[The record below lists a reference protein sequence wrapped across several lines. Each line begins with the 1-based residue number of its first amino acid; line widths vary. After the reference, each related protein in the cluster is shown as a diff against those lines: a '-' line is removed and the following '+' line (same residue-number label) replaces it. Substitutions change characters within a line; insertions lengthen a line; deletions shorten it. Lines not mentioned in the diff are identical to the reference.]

1 MNVINK
7 ILSICILMSFCG
19 LAMSE
24 DLLGGLKEADRER
37 ILRFL
42 ESDHWLLVANV
53 KHESTGG
60 TRFTPLTQKSQL
72 GTDNRAV
79 VISQDETLIRRYITT
94 KIDYKYLGKN
104 ITEKTSI
111 TGIQAKG
118 WQLMAVLP
126 DQYNY
131 EINVITGAN
140 SGHVWSLD
148 HIRVLRHFAQKY
160 IDDDMR

>member
-1 MNVINK
+1 MNVINN

-24 DLLGGLKEADRER
+24 EIQVTLKEADIER
-37 ILRFL
+37 ILSFL

-53 KHESTGG
+53 KHDSTGG
-60 TRFTPLTQKSQL
+60 TGFTPLTQKSQL

-79 VISQDETLIRRYITT
+79 VISQDETLMRRYITT
-94 KIDYKYLGKN
+94 QIDYEYLGEN

-118 WQLMAVLP
+118 WQLMDVIPA
-126 DQYNY
+126 QYNY
-131 EINVITGAN
+131 EINVITGAK
-140 SGHVWSLD
+140 SGHTWSLD

-160 IDDDMR
+160 ID